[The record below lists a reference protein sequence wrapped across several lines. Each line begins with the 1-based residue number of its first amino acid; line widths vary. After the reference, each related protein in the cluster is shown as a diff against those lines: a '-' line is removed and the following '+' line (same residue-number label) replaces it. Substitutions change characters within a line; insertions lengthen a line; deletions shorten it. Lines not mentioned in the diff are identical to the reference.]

1 MSPPKIITSLF
12 LCSQMSVQD
21 GRWCHRN
28 APARGIVACESLLRL
43 AQSVRPGQNKD
54 PDYENQI
61 QTLARRRFLKYNRQ
75 DQEDMD
81 DEDDHDVSLQ
91 RNITYDGIMKRK
103 MYIRPEV
110 ARVRRGHG
118 RCARGGVC
126 QARGRGRGQ
135 AVGRVSTPTQSQ
147 RGGVRRVRGQSAR
160 RNP

>member
-1 MSPPKIITSLF
+1 MPPLEASWLVK
-12 LCSQMSVQD
+12 
-21 GRWCHRN
+21 
-28 APARGIVACESLLRL
+28 ACCVLHNRCFDWGLRKL
-43 AQSVRPGQNKD
+43 RPGQNKD

-103 MYIRPEV
+103 MYIHRNYGGPRPEV
-110 ARVRRGHG
+110 ARVRRGRG
-118 RCARGGVC
+118 RGARGGVC

-135 AVGRVSTPTQSQ
+135 VVGRVSTPTQSQ